1 MGFTFKPLWKMLI
14 DRDMTKEQLRLATGL
29 SPATIANMGRN
40 ENVSMDVLDKVCAY
54 LECRLEDV
62 VEHIPN
68 QK

>member
-29 SPATIANMGRN
+29 SPATIAKMGRN